1 MRLLLVDDSM
11 LVRSMMKSLIG
22 EWEGFDIIGEASNGA
37 AGVEMAARLK
47 PDLIL
52 MDVNMPVMNGIEAT
66 RQIMESA
73 PLPIIVFT
81 SEDVSK
87 IGYDAI
93 SAGALEVVPKPDITK
108 MNDPVFTKG
117 FRNVLNHVARFGA
130 LKIGTGP
137 SRGVNRGNSGVG
149 GIGKPFDLLVIGAS
163 TGGPSAVRKVLSD
176 LPGNFPVPILLSQH
190 IELGFDQGY
199 ADWLDEA
206 TDLKVSLAGESQKLT
221 GGTVLVARAT
231 HHLVCSRGAALLD
244 DGPAIANQKPSIDR
258 MFLSALEEY
267 GSRLAGV
274 LLTGMGQDGAKGCKA
289 IVDKGGTTLVQNQA
303 SSMIFGMPKAAIELG
318 GASRV
323 LSLEEIGPVLRRMAG
338 V

>member
-11 LVRSMMKSLIG
+11 LVRSMMKTLIG
-22 EWEGFDIIGEASNGA
+22 QWDGFEVIGEASNGA
-37 AGVEMAARLK
+37 AGVELAAELR

-52 MDVNMPVMNGIEAT
+52 MDVNMPGMNGIEAT
-66 RQIMESA
+66 KHIMESF
-73 PLPIIVFT
+73 PTPIIVFT

-87 IGYDAI
+87 IGFDALN
-93 SAGALEVVPKPDITK
+93 AGALEVVPKPDITK

-117 FRNVLNHVARFGA
+117 FRTVLNHVARFGA
-130 LKIGTGP
+130 LKIGKSP
-137 SRGVNRGNSGVG
+137 SSASPAGVAAGR
-149 GIGKPFDLLVIGAS
+149 IPLDLLVIGAS

-176 LPGNFPVPILLSQH
+176 LPGNFPLPILLSQH

-206 TDLKVSLAGESQKLT
+206 TDLKVSLAGESQKLMA
-221 GGTVLVARAT
+221 GNVWVARAT
-231 HHLVCSRGAALLD
+231 HHLVCSRGGAFLD
-244 DGPAIANQKPSIDR
+244 DGPAIANQKPSIDK

-267 GSRLAGV
+267 GRRLAAV
-274 LLTGMGQDGAKGCKA
+274 LLTGMGQDGARGCKA
-289 IVDKGGTTLVQNQA
+289 IVDKGGTTLVQNQQ
-303 SSMIFGMPKAAIELG
+303 SSMIFGMPKAAIEMG

-323 LSLEEIGPVLRRMAG
+323 LSLEEIGPALRRMTG

>member
-11 LVRSMMKSLIG
+11 LVRSMMKTLLSQ
-22 EWEGFDIIGEASNGA
+22 WDGFEIIGEASNGT
-37 AGVEMAARLK
+37 AGVEMAAKLR

-52 MDVNMPVMNGIEAT
+52 MDVNMPEMNGIEAT
-66 RQIMESA
+66 RQIMENF
-73 PLPIIVFT
+73 PVPIIVFT

-87 IGYDAI
+87 IGFDAI
-93 SAGALEVVPKPDITK
+93 NSGALEVVPKPDITK

-117 FRNVLNHVARFGA
+117 FRTVLDHAVRFGS
-130 LKIGTGP
+130 LKIGSSP
-137 SRGVNRGNSGVG
+137 SSAGFLRGGLDAR
-149 GIGKPFDLLVIGAS
+149 KPFDLLVIGAS

-176 LPGNFPVPILLSQH
+176 LPGNYPVPVLLSQH

-206 TDLKVSLAGESQKLT
+206 TELKVSLAGESQKLQA
-221 GGTVLVARAT
+221 GTVLVARAT
-231 HHLVCSRGAALLD
+231 HHLVCSRGAAFLD

-267 GSRLAGV
+267 GNRLAGV

-289 IVDKGGTTLVQNQA
+289 IVDRGGTTLVQNRQ
-303 SSMIFGMPKAAIELG
+303 SSMIFGMPKAAIEMG